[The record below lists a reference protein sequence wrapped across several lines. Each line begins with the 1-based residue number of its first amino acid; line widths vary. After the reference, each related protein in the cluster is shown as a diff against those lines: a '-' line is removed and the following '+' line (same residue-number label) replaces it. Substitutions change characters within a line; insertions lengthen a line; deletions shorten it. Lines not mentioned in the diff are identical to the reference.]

1 MIPAAIEIII
11 VSLLILSFI
20 SPITSL
26 KKCGL
31 TAKNKILD
39 FSATSEFTNVVFTL
53 KSFLIF
59 SDEFSLFVE
68 TIISS
73 LLISLDLSNAL
84 IIALP
89 IFPQPIMPIFLFI
102 QHPTTI

>member
-1 MIPAAIEIII
+1 MPNILALETKAIQIKIENFEGPLD
-11 VSLLILSFI
+11 LLCHLID
-20 SPITSL
+20 
-26 KKCGL
+26 
-31 TAKNKILD
+31 KNKILD

-84 IIALP
+84 SIALP